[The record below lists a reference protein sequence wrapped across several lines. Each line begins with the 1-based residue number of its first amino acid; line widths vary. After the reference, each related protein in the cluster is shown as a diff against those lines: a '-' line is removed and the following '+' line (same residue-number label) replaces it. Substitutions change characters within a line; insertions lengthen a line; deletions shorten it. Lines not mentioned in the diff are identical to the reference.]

1 MSLLP
6 NLSSL
11 VTGGDAQDGGPTMP
25 AKPALRHPG
34 DPGRNVPQRR
44 GQNGKVGFNPPPE
57 SNPDDGA
64 CQYKVCGDATRVQW
78 SLKLDEV
85 YSAEMLVR
93 YQTPLPEPFAAS
105 GHVPGQWELYPY
117 FSKSRQQWEAHPEV
131 AHPSSFRTVIAKQNL
146 IKADSEGNMGAV
158 HSWGAQSEFT
168 KDALRRTLW
177 REEPVY
183 EGNPKAVPA
192 GNAARCRPAYCLM
205 SMDAWVE
212 RAAKLTAEERAS
224 DRLFRLMDG
233 YCHLMNWT
241 YRLYDSAAATLERK
255 LSVWYE
261 EAGRAVQLL
270 ESYLP
275 VMLESVAQLEQNPNL
290 TQDELEWR
298 LVTKHADCGFS
309 KTTDQLLPSQLIQWL
324 IESRENLDNHFEARK
339 QGRAHP
345 EEEEEDHDEETK
357 DNTFNNTLLFWVPP
371 PPVVRRRE

>member
-6 NLSSL
+6 NLSAL
-11 VTGGDAQDGGPTMP
+11 ATGVGAQDGGPTRP
-25 AKPALRHPG
+25 PKSALRRPG
-34 DPGRNVPQRR
+34 DHGHNVPQRR
-44 GQNGKVGFNPPPE
+44 EQKDKVTFNPPPN

-117 FSKSRQQWEAHPEV
+117 FSTSRRQWEAHPEI

-146 IKADSEGNMGAV
+146 MKADSEGNMGAV
-158 HSWGAQSEFT
+158 HSWETQSEFT
-168 KDALRRTLW
+168 KAALNRTLW

-183 EGNPKAVPA
+183 EGKPKAAPA
-192 GNAARCRPAYCLM
+192 GSAGRCRPVYCLM
-205 SMDAWVE
+205 PMDAWVE
-212 RAAKLTAEERAS
+212 RAAKLTATDRAN

-275 VMLESVAQLEQNPNL
+275 VMLESVARLEQNSNL
-290 TQDELEWR
+290 TQDELEWL

-324 IESRENLDNHFEARK
+324 IESREALDKHFEARK
-339 QGRAHP
+339 QGQRDP
-345 EEEEEDHDEETK
+345 GEGEDQDGETQ